1 MNTQLTELVFILDRS
16 GSHARAGER
25 HPGRVQFYDGK
36 AEKGRRKCIGH
47 HRPL

>member
-1 MNTQLTELVFILDRS
+1 MNNQLTELVFILDRS
-16 GSHARAGER
+16 GSMHGL
-25 HPGRVQFYDGK
+25 GRVQFYDGK